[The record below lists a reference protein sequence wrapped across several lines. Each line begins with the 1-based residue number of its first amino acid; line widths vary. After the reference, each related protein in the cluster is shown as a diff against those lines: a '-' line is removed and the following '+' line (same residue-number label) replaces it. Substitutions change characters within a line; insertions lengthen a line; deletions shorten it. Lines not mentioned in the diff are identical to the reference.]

1 MKNSYIVVGA
11 IILIA
16 IIAFVFNS
24 KKTEAPIDG
33 TLDKTGIENVSI
45 NPGEYKLNT
54 TESSLKWKGEY
65 LAGLSEEGTVA
76 LSSGFV
82 KVENGLLLEGEF
94 IIDMNSI
101 DSIPHK
107 DKLVA
112 HLKNDDFF
120 SVDKYPTSKFVIKSF
135 APSSEEGTKVGRYII
150 GGNLTVRG
158 IEKPI
163 SFMATVL
170 PNSDGGLTATGSFAI
185 NRADWEVKYN
195 SSSFFTN
202 LGDKIIR
209 DAVEITLD
217 LKAQKVIQ

>member
-1 MKNSYIVVGA
+1 MKNTYIVIGA
-11 IILIA
+11 II
-16 IIAFVFNS
+16 IIALAIFVFTG
-24 KKTEAPIDG
+24 KKTEAPVENLEN
-33 TLDKTGIENVSI
+33 TTGAAVSI
-45 NPGEYKLNT
+45 DSGEYKLDT
-54 TESSLKWKGEY
+54 ASSSIKWKGEY
-65 LAGLSEEGTVA
+65 LGGLSEEGTVK
-76 LSSGFV
+76 LSSGSLSIEGGV
-82 KVENGLLLEGEF
+82 ISSGEF
-94 IIDMNSI
+94 VIDMNSI
-101 DSIPHK
+101 ESIPHK

-135 APSSEEGTKVGRYII
+135 APSSEDGGRVGRYVVS
-150 GGNLTVRG
+150 GNLTVRG

-170 PNSDGGLTATGSFAI
+170 PDSSGNLTATGSFAI

>member
-16 IIAFVFNS
+16 ALVFIFNS
-24 KKTEAPIDG
+24 KKTEAPVEQLEG
-33 TLDKTGIENVSI
+33 TNQPVAI
-45 NPGEYKLNT
+45 NSGEYKLDI
-54 TESSLKWKGEY
+54 EKSSLGWKGEFVT
-65 LAGLSEEGTVA
+65 GMSEEGTVK
-76 LSSGFV
+76 LSSGSV
-82 KVENGLLLEGEF
+82 VVENGAINSGEF
-94 IIDMNSI
+94 VIDMNTI
-101 DSIPHK
+101 ESIPLK
-107 DKLVA
+107 EKLVA

-120 SVDKYPTSKFVIKSF
+120 SVNKYPTAKFVLKTF
-135 APSSEEGTKVGRYII
+135 APSSDEGVKVGRYVIS
-150 GGNLTVRG
+150 GNLTVRG

-170 PNSDGGLTATGSFAI
+170 PTEDGGLTATGSFAI
-185 NRADWEVKYN
+185 NRADWQVKYN